1 MVNTT
6 YLIAGGIALAV
17 MAIIIISVTLLDT
30 DTDQQAD
37 IQTDQIVPDDQLPP
51 GEDDKE
57 DQVIE
62 NGEDSKVDPRQEIII
77 VRELLNVLCLI
88 LFVYNIVGV

>member
-37 IQTDQIVPDDQLPP
+37 I
-51 GEDDKE
+51 
-57 DQVIE
+57 
-62 NGEDSKVDPRQEIII
+62 
-77 VRELLNVLCLI
+77 
-88 LFVYNIVGV
+88 